1 MAIETERRFLV
12 KNNSWLE
19 QSYYDVDIVQGYLS
33 DDPERIVR
41 VRCLGSG
48 KANITI
54 KGLKENGSGLEFEY
68 PIPID
73 DGHRMISMCKAVL
86 EKTRYRVNVHNM
98 TRVPYNELNMKCQTE
113 KWEIDVFRGANE
125 GLIIAELEF
134 PFGDTTITTIP
145 DWLGEEIT
153 DDTRYANSN
162 LANYPYSTWGS
173 LFHNV

>member
-12 KNNSWLE
+12 TNNSWLE
-19 QSYYDVDIVQGYLS
+19 QAYYDVEIVQGYLS

-41 VRCLGSG
+41 VRCLGSN
-48 KANITI
+48 KAQITI
-54 KGLKENGSGLEFEY
+54 KGPKENGSGLEFEY
-68 PIPID
+68 NID
-73 DGHRMISMCKAVL
+73 ITDGLEMISMCKAVL
-86 EKTRYRVNVHNM
+86 DKTRYRVNVH
-98 TRVPYNELNMKCQTE
+98 TITHHAFQDLNVKCETE

-134 PFGDTTITTIP
+134 PFGDTTINTIP

-162 LANYPYSTWGS
+162 LANYPFSTWGS